1 LSLVREYESDDVA
14 FVEGYDKTVGFTF
27 HSGYLGNLSL
37 KIENVHQ
44 AKDVYDFFGNLFR
57 DHTDEE
63 SGMSKSLSRLY
74 GDWDIAKAK
83 IEEVLLRIEKAMGSD
98 WKDAF
103 RTIISVYEK

>member
-1 LSLVREYESDDVA
+1 MMWLLLRVMTKRLVSLFIQDN
-14 FVEGYDKTVGFTF
+14 
-27 HSGYLGNLSL
+27 LGNLSL
-37 KIENVHQ
+37 KIEDVHQ